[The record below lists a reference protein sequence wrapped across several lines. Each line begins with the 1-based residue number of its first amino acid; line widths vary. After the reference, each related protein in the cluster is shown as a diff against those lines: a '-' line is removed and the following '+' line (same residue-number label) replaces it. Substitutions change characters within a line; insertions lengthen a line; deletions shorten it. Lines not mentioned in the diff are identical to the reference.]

1 MKRTKRVAIKENLI
15 LISSFGSNAILLKGL
30 IDYISDF
37 FNVDFIDLPGFAS
50 YFPPLS
56 KISLTGY
63 ASFVKDYLQKKS
75 YSSYVLGGI
84 SMGYLLASKI
94 TDPRC
99 KAIVAIEPYLGPDF
113 LRMGSNVRKFIKQGI
128 GGAEKTGLAEWL
140 LKHPALLIPLM
151 KYFMHLTR
159 SQAMS
164 IIKDMDGLT
173 LWKLLRLLLS
183 EELKIE
189 IPHKPHVLFFNP
201 NDTLLNMKYVQAR
214 FRQEIK
220 DLLEIPITL
229 EHYPKE
235 LRRQYYEKHILR
247 EDMEKVAVWINK
259 IKIVD
264 TV

>member
-1 MKRTKRVAIKENLI
+1 
-15 LISSFGSNAILLKGL
+15 
-30 IDYISDF
+30 
-37 FNVDFIDLPGFAS
+37 
-50 YFPPLS
+50 
-56 KISLTGY
+56 
-63 ASFVKDYLQKKS
+63 
-75 YSSYVLGGI
+75 
-84 SMGYLLASKI
+84 
-94 TDPRC
+94 
-99 KAIVAIEPYLGPDF
+99 
-113 LRMGSNVRKFIKQGI
+113 
-128 GGAEKTGLAEWL
+128 
-140 LKHPALLIPLM
+140 
-151 KYFMHLTR
+151 
-159 SQAMS
+159 MS